1 MSTERGVLSNLAANL
16 VENSFMLIKWFGDN
30 HTKARPD
37 KFQTIAVGKG
47 TKNENI
53 AFNLDNNIISCEDH
67 VNILGV
73 TIYFKLSFDLH
84 ISNVCK
90 KYLDN

>member
-1 MSTERGVLSNLAANL
+1 
-16 VENSFMLIKWFGDN
+16 MLIKWFADN
-30 HTKARPD
+30 HTKANPD
-37 KFQTIAVGKG
+37 KFQAIAVDKG
-47 TKNENI
+47 TKDENI
-53 AFNLDNNIISCEDH
+53 AFNPDNNIISCEDH
-67 VNILGV
+67 VDILGV